1 MFVVWEFRCIFVL
14 LKGKRRSEW
23 TAKKREK
30 KSRKVL
36 RFQKLPVPLRH
47 QSFTQK
53 NKHHEVQF
61 KINGNS

>member
-1 MFVVWEFRCIFVL
+1 MYLCCAAAHCTVEREAA
-14 LKGKRRSEW
+14 KRVDG
-23 TAKKREK
+23 EK
-30 KSRKVL
+30 KEKKNSRKVL
-36 RFQKLPVPLRH
+36 RSESFSVPLRH